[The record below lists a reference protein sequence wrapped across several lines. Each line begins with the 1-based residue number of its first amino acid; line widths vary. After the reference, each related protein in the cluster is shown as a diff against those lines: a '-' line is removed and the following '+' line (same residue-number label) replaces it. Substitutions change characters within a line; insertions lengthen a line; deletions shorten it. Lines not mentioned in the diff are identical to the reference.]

1 MPVSELNC
9 LELEFLKLNEFNL
22 TVPISELQKYGD
34 QLLKVGY
41 MTQQPK
47 FRHHRSSSLDQTRTD
62 FDRVCDLTQRMS
74 LDEPQQ
80 QQQQGYY
87 QKQHYYHPPQHRHQ
101 QVRRMTSTNSLNSTT
116 SLNSNSRLSMSSSS
130 SSCYEQPR
138 HSRSSVNL
146 HQGFWKPSS
155 PSVQQQ
161 DTNRRLSFTSIHA
174 PPFIPSSE
182 LQQQY
187 YYPIGIPTPP
197 PSASPIHCQQS
208 QPNGNSTSNTT
219 AYPTMFL

>member
-1 MPVSELNC
+1 M
-9 LELEFLKLNEFNL
+9 

-41 MTQQPK
+41 MTQQQVKPAS
-47 FRHHRSSSLDQTRTD
+47 FRHHRSSSLDQTRSD

-80 QQQQGYY
+80 LQQQQSYY
-87 QKQHYYHPPQHRHQ
+87 QKHHYYPQPRNHPQ

-116 SLNSNSRLSMSSSS
+116 SMNSNSRLSMSSSS
-130 SSCYEQPR
+130 SSCGGNQYYEQPR

-155 PSVQQQ
+155 PSPQQQ
-161 DTNRRLSFTSIHA
+161 DTNRRLSLTSIHA

-182 LQQQY
+182 LQQQF

-197 PSASPIHCQQS
+197 PSASPIHYQQS
-208 QPNGNSTSNTT
+208 QAPSGNSTTTLNTT
-219 AYPTMFL
+219 TYPTMFL